1 MKRLLGG
8 SDIKENCQIE
18 SCFDLYHCSRVGSRE
33 QTVNLLANSP
43 SVVRVHAM
51 VPNDFEKLGTWLE
64 QLGTCF
70 ASMLKPG
77 QHGSSPPFERR
88 TQQT

>member
-18 SCFDLYHCSRVGSRE
+18 SCFDLYHCTRVGSRE

-51 VPNDFEKLGTWLE
+51 VNLDTEIFSD
-64 QLGTCF
+64 
-70 ASMLKPG
+70 A
-77 QHGSSPPFERR
+77 
-88 TQQT
+88 

>member
-18 SCFDLYHCSRVGSRE
+18 SCFDLYHCTRVGSRE

-51 VPNDFEKLGTWLE
+51 VNLN
-64 QLGTCF
+64 
-70 ASMLKPG
+70 
-77 QHGSSPPFERR
+77 GSVARVWQRHLLCKQTNSGFDSHQIHQFERR
-88 TQQT
+88 IQQT

>member
-18 SCFDLYHCSRVGSRE
+18 SWFDLYHCTRVGSRE

-51 VPNDFEKLGTWLE
+51 VPFENTRRNDFE
-64 QLGTCF
+64 
-70 ASMLKPG
+70 
-77 QHGSSPPFERR
+77 SSISR
-88 TQQT
+88 

>member
-18 SCFDLYHCSRVGSRE
+18 SCFDLYHCTRVSSRE

-51 VPNDFEKLGTWLE
+51 VPRFVPLLMVRANRF
-64 QLGTCF
+64 
-70 ASMLKPG
+70 
-77 QHGSSPPFERR
+77 GSNI
-88 TQQT
+88 

>member
-1 MKRLLGG
+1 MKDELP
-8 SDIKENCQIE
+8 NE
-18 SCFDLYHCSRVGSRE
+18 SWFDLYHCTRVGSRE

-88 TQQT
+88 IQQF